1 MDKKRRNRFLI
12 ALACMALVIGVFA
25 LITVVVTSTTMA
37 EAQTQANGETQTDGG
52 ERKKHPPI
60 LQRKRLQKN

>member
-25 LITVVVTSTTMA
+25 LITRSRNV
-37 EAQTQANGETQTDGG
+37 NNDGG
-52 ERKKHPPI
+52 SADTSK
-60 LQRKRLQKN
+60 

>member
-37 EAQTQANGETQTDGG
+37 EAQTQASILRFFREKGCKKTD
-52 ERKKHPPI
+52 
-60 LQRKRLQKN
+60 